1 MPRESRLLY
10 RFIGGNLALD
20 FANTVH
26 TFGLPDP
33 RDEWRSAADVIV
45 WAGRAGALSRA
56 ECHALGR
63 ATAANPRIARL
74 VLSRSRSLR
83 RLVYD
88 IFAGA
93 AETGQPPHQVLVRFN
108 ALFSEVMWRTEIV
121 QRDGRYA
128 VVPVAGL
135 DPSTR
140 LTSAIVRAAAEL
152 LTGPDI
158 GRVRQCGDAYCSWLF
173 VDTSRNGSRRWCSM
187 ELCGNRARVR
197 ALRRRRGRPNELRA

>member
-1 MPRESRLLY
+1 M
-10 RFIGGNLALD
+10 GNLALD

-33 RDEWRSAADVIV
+33 RDEWRSAGDVIA
-45 WAGRAGALSRA
+45 WAGHAGALSQA
-56 ECHALGR
+56 ECHALSR
-63 ATAANPRIARL
+63 ANFANARIARL
-74 VLSRSRSLR
+74 LLSRARSLR

-93 AETGQPPHQVLVRFN
+93 AAKGQPPRQALARFN

-121 QRDGRYA
+121 FRDGHYA
-128 VVPVAGL
+128 VVPVTGL
-135 DPSTR
+135 DPSTL

-187 ELCGNRARVR
+187 ELCGNRDRVR
-197 ALRRRRGRPNELRA
+197 ALRRRRAGHA